1 MAIGLSRQDE
11 AEQAPPDPAGP
22 PARARRKRRPLAT
35 GIAVALVLV
44 VAGLVGWIA
53 LRGYLAR
60 QELYAA
66 LPAAHGIQ
74 SAIVSGDLDSARAS
88 ADELENR
95 ASSAAALT
103 SDPVW
108 RAAEILPW
116 AGPNLA
122 AVRTAAAA
130 TERVASQVIQ
140 PLVEVAGSADP
151 RTLAVT
157 DGRVDLAPLVAAQ
170 PTVAAAQAAFHSAR
184 SQLATVD
191 TSATIRPVG
200 SAVDRLR
207 TLFAEATPA
216 VDAVGNS
223 AKLLPAMLGAD
234 GPRSYLLVAQ
244 NPAELRATGGLIG
257 SVALIR
263 ADHGS
268 VSLVAQQAGTS
279 IGPWTE
285 SVASIPDGPSGLYGQ
300 LIGKFIQDANLTPD
314 FPLAAAT
321 ASRMWTLTNGGS
333 VDGVVTMDPVVL
345 AALLRATGP
354 VTVATGETLNADN
367 AVPLLLSEVYRRYPD
382 PAQQDA
388 FFAGAAAAVFQ
399 RVAQGGVDGSALVSS
414 LAAAGSAHRLLI
426 WSAHPDEQKVLAATT
441 LAGGLPVSTATTA
454 GVGVYFND
462 STGAK
467 MDYYLA
473 TSVAAGGAIC
483 RADGK
488 PTTRVSVTLANRAPA
503 DAATSLPD
511 YVTGGG
517 RFGIPPGSIQT
528 RVAVYGPS
536 GGLLAATTSEGA
548 AKSTV
553 SGTDRGRPVSV
564 FTVTLAPGEQRT
576 VDVDF
581 LGLRQTGTGV
591 SVTTTPTLPGD
602 GTTPDVGTE
611 SAVGSIAVDCS
622 TVVK

>member
-1 MAIGLSRQDE
+1 MAIGLSQEE
-11 AEQAPPDPAGP
+11 APALPAEP
-22 PARARRKRRPLAT
+22 PAPARRARRRWTTL
-35 GIAVALVLV
+35 IAVALVLV

-74 SAIVSGDLDSARAS
+74 SAIVAGDLTSARAS
-88 ADELENR
+88 AQELEKR
-95 ASSAAALT
+95 ASAAASLT
-103 SDPVW
+103 GDPIW
-108 RAAEILPW
+108 RAAEVLPW

-122 AVRTAAAA
+122 AVRTAAAT
-130 TERVASQVIQ
+130 TEQLASQVIE
-140 PLVEVAGSADP
+140 PLVGVAGTADP
-151 RTLAVT
+151 RRLAVAG
-157 DGRVDLAPLVAAQ
+157 GRVDLAPLLAAQ
-170 PTVAAAQAAFHSAR
+170 PVVAKAQAAFHVAQQSLV
-184 SQLATVD
+184 SVD
-191 TSATIRPVG
+191 TAATIHPVS

-207 TLFAEATPA
+207 ELVAEAAPA

-223 AKLLPAMLGAD
+223 AALLPAMLGAD
-234 GPRSYLLVAQ
+234 GPRNYLLVAQ

-257 SVALIR
+257 SVALIH

-268 VSLVAQQAGTS
+268 ISLVAQQAGTS

-285 SVASIPDGPSGLYGQ
+285 PVAPIPEGPTGLFGQ
-300 LIGKFIQDANLTPD
+300 LIGTFIQDVNLTPD
-314 FPLAAAT
+314 FPLAAST
-321 ASRMWTLTNGGS
+321 ASRMWTLTNGGT

-354 VTVATGETLNADN
+354 VTVADGQTLTADN
-367 AVPLLLSEVYRRYPD
+367 AVDLLLSQVYRQYPD

-388 FFAGAAAAVFQ
+388 FFASAAAAVFQ
-399 RVAQGGVDGSALVSS
+399 RVAQGGIDGKALVSA
-414 LAAAGSAHRLLI
+414 LAAAGASHRLLI
-426 WSAHPDEQKVLAATT
+426 WSAHPAEQSVLASTS
-441 LAGGLPVSTATTA
+441 LAGGLPASTESTA

-467 MDYYLA
+467 MDYYLG
-473 TSVAAGGAIC
+473 TSVAAGAAIC

-488 PTTRVSVTLANRAPA
+488 PTTRVAVTLQNRAPA
-503 DAATSLPD
+503 DAGTVLPD

-536 GGLLAATTSEGA
+536 GGLLAATTSAGA
-548 AKSTV
+548 TKSTI
-553 SGTDRGRPVSV
+553 SGTDQGRPVSL
-564 FTVTLAPGEQRT
+564 FTVTLAPGEKKT
-576 VDVDF
+576 VEVDF
-581 LGLRQTGTGV
+581 LGLKQTGTGV

-602 GTTPDVGTE
+602 GSTPDVGTE
-611 SAVGSIAVDCS
+611 SAVGSIAVGCGAA
-622 TVVK
+622 VK

>member
-1 MAIGLSRQDE
+1 MAIGLSQE
-11 AEQAPPDPAGP
+11 EAPPVAAEPDPP
-22 PARARRKRRPLAT
+22 MRRRRHPLAT

-74 SAIVSGDLDSARAS
+74 SAIVSGDLGSARSS
-88 ADELENR
+88 ADELQKR
-95 ASSAAALT
+95 AASAASLT
-103 SDPVW
+103 GDPIW
-108 RAAEILPW
+108 RAAEIVPW
-116 AGPNLA
+116 VGPNLA

-130 TERVASQVIQ
+130 TEQVSSRVIQ
-140 PLVEVAGSADP
+140 PLVRVAATADP
-151 RTLAVT
+151 RTLALK

-170 PTVAAAQAAFHSAR
+170 PVVARAQAAFHAAAKT
-184 SQLATVD
+184 LDTVD
-191 TSATIRPVG
+191 TSATIHPVG

-207 TLFAEATPA
+207 ELFAEATPA

-223 AKLLPAMLGAD
+223 ARLLPAMLGAD
-234 GPRSYLLVAQ
+234 GARNYLLVAQ

-263 ADHGS
+263 ADHGAI
-268 VSLVAQQAGTS
+268 SLVAQQAGTS

-285 SVASIPDGPSGLYGQ
+285 PVAAIPDGPTGLFGQ
-300 LIGKFIQDANLTPD
+300 LIGTFIQDVNLTPD
-314 FPLAAAT
+314 FPLAAST
-321 ASRMWTLTNGGS
+321 ASRMWTSTNGGT
-333 VDGVVTMDPVVL
+333 VDGVITMDPVVL

-354 VTVATGETLNADN
+354 VAVPSGETLTSDN
-367 AVPLLLSEVYRRYPD
+367 AVSLLLSEVYRRYPD

-388 FFAGAAAAVFQ
+388 FFAAAAAAVFQ
-399 RVAQGGVDGSALVSS
+399 RVAQGGTDGSALVSA
-414 LAAAGSAHRLLI
+414 LAAAASSRRILI
-426 WSAHPDEQKVLAATT
+426 WSAHPAEQSILATT
-441 LAGGLPVSTATTA
+441 SLAGELPVSTGTTA

-467 MDYYLA
+467 MDYYLD

-483 RADGK
+483 RADGR
-488 PTTRVSVTLANRAPA
+488 PTTRVAVTLTNRAPA
-503 DAATSLPD
+503 DAATTLPD

-536 GGLLAATTSEGA
+536 GGLLAAITSGGET
-548 AKSTV
+548 KSAI

-581 LGLRQTGTGV
+581 LGMEQTGTGV
-591 SVTTTPTLPGD
+591 SVTTTPTLPGT
-602 GTTPDVGTE
+602 GATPDVGAE
-611 SAVGSIAVDCS
+611 SAVGSIAVDCAS
-622 TVVK
+622 VVK

>member
-1 MAIGLSRQDE
+1 MATGLTRE
-11 AEQAPPDPAGP
+11 EAPPLPAEP
-22 PARARRKRRPLAT
+22 PVPARRRRRLTT

-44 VAGLVGWIA
+44 VAGLVGWVA

-74 SAIVSGDLDSARAS
+74 SAIVSGDLAAARSS
-88 ADELENR
+88 ADELEKH
-95 ASSAAALT
+95 ASAAAALT
-103 SDPVW
+103 DDPIW
-108 RAAEILPW
+108 RAAEIVPW

-122 AVRTAAAA
+122 AVRTAAA
-130 TERVASQVIQ
+130 TTQQVASRVIA
-140 PLVEVAGSADP
+140 PLVDVAGSADP
-151 RTLAVT
+151 RKLSIV
-157 DGRVDLAPLVAAQ
+157 GGKVDLAPLVAAQ
-170 PTVAAAQAAFHSAR
+170 PVVAKAQTAFHAASK
-184 SQLATVD
+184 SLAAVD
-191 TSATIRPVG
+191 TSATIHPVG

-207 TLFAEATPA
+207 ELFAEVTPA
-216 VDAVGNS
+216 VDALGNS

-234 GPRSYLLVAQ
+234 GPRHYLLVAQ

-257 SVALIR
+257 SVALIA
-263 ADHGS
+263 ADHGA

-285 SVASIPDGPSGLYGQ
+285 SVAPIPDGPTGLFGQ
-300 LIGKFIQDANLTPD
+300 LIGTYIQDVNLTPD
-314 FPLAAAT
+314 FPLAAST

-333 VDGVVTMDPVVL
+333 VDGVITMDPVVL

-354 VTVATGETLNADN
+354 VELAGGESITADN
-367 AVPLLLSEVYRRYPD
+367 AVSLLLSQVYQRYPD

-388 FFAGAAAAVFQ
+388 FFASAAAAVFQ
-399 RVAQGGVDGSALVSS
+399 RVARGGIDGSALISA
-414 LAAAGSAHRLLI
+414 LAAAGSSHRLLI
-426 WSAHPDEQKVLAATT
+426 WSAHPDEQAVLSSTS
-441 LAGGLPVSTATTA
+441 LAGGLPTSTASTA

-467 MDYYLA
+467 MDYYLD
-473 TSVAAGGAIC
+473 TSVAAGAAIC
-483 RADGK
+483 RADGT
-488 PTTRVSVTLANRAPA
+488 PTTRVAVTLANRAPA
-503 DAATSLPD
+503 DAATTLPD

-536 GGLLAATTSEGA
+536 GGLLAATTSGGA
-548 AKSTV
+548 TKSAI
-553 SGTDRGRPVSV
+553 SGTDSGRPVSV
-564 FTVTLAPGEQRT
+564 FLVTLAPGEQKT

-581 LGLRQTGTGV
+581 LALKQTGTGV

-602 GTTPDVGTE
+602 GSTPDVGTE
-611 SAVGSIAVDCS
+611 SAVGSIAVGCTS
-622 TVVK
+622 P